1 MTHGSLKSARGHGSA
16 TGKRPHRYQ
25 PKNRSA
31 TAGEGSSAIGH
42 RTRRSD
48 AATIAGSI
56 GVSRRGS
63 SDLEPRELHLCI
75 EVLVRRTDVGV

>member
-42 RTRRSD
+42 RTRRSYPGQI
-48 AATIAGSI
+48 AAADSSGLQQ
-56 GVSRRGS
+56 RR
-63 SDLEPRELHLCI
+63 DELE
-75 EVLVRRTDVGV
+75 